1 MVHELTQGISQL
13 KCLSSCCENG
23 LTLVRSYKGSKEYD
37 PESCRYNLLILAV
50 GGDGPSP
57 SSKSIRS
64 QNLSRWSVQI
74 DSSELCDTLT
84 FPIGLGVNLTRD
96 LTEAKWWAYETIDQY
111 LLAFFM
117 TGSNQMNWRKKHHI
131 NQGNYHSAIYFHKWI
146 ISISCS
152 NTPDYL

>member
-37 PESCRYNLLILAV
+37 PESGRYNLLILAV

-84 FPIGLGVNLTRD
+84 YPIGLGVNLTRD
-96 LTEAKWWAYETIDQY
+96 LTEAKWRAYETMSHNVTNCLKSLFDPSSTLLEHLWPGKNVVNIDG
-111 LLAFFM
+111 LM
-117 TGSNQMNWRKKHHI
+117 T
-131 NQGNYHSAIYFHKWI
+131 F
-146 ISISCS
+146 
-152 NTPDYL
+152 T